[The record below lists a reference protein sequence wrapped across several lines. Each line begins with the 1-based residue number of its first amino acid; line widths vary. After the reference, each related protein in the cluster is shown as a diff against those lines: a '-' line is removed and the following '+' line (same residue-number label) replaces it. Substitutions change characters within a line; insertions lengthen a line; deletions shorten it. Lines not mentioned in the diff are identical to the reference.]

1 MQNFRTHIETLS
13 IYALMG
19 CCFVFFQ
26 CENNE
31 ENKTLI
37 PKQTNNYKWIYKPE
51 GDYFFGPD
59 TKQLKEGKWYTNW
72 VPNDHTFVKDS
83 FGKWHIFGITHPLV
97 EAESLIG
104 NVHQG
109 EYASFHAVSS
119 KTNFNETIERH
130 HYQDLPK
137 VLSPK
142 ERPGEM
148 LSNHAPYIFKK
159 DGLYQMIYGPSPIRL
174 ATSSD
179 LYKWETKGKL
189 FHEIEGARDPSLL
202 FHDGTY
208 YIVYCSKKCVKMR
221 KSSDLKNWSEAETI
235 LVTNKFD
242 PESPSLI
249 FHNDAF
255 YLFVCSWDGNWDGK
269 DIKGAYQN
277 TTYVYHSKDK
287 IRFGTDHE
295 KEITTLK
302 SHAPEIFKDENN
314 QWYISSV
321 EWPYRGVSIDKLNWE

>member
-1 MQNFRTHIETLS
+1 
-13 IYALMG
+13 MG

-72 VPNDHTFVKDS
+72 VPNDHAFVKDS
-83 FGKWHIFGITHPLV
+83 SGKWHIFGITHPLV
-97 EAESLIG
+97 EAKSLIG

-174 ATSSD
+174 AASSD

-189 FHEIEGARDPSLL
+189 FHEKEGARDPNLL

-321 EWPYRGVSIDKLNWE
+321 EWPYRGVSIDKLKWE